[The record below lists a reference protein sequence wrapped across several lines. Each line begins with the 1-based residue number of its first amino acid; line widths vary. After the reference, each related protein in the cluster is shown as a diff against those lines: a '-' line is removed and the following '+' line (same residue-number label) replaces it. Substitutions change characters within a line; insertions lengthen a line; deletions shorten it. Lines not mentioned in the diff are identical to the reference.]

1 MKKHY
6 SLLAIFVFF
15 LAQSNAQT
23 YAPKQL
29 VGSWLVEKVDY
40 KYASNH
46 NEDYP
51 LSRKDFDNMV
61 KFKKVFEIDEKSIK
75 EHYGDIGEHFV
86 YKIEGNKLYYWNP
99 ETNGDKTMLDDAIK
113 KSSKTTVYDLSFE
126 KGKMIWYKA
135 NETYI
140 LRFHLVKQ

>member
-6 SLLAIFVFF
+6 SLIACFVFF

-23 YAPKQL
+23 YTNKQL
-29 VGSWLVEKVDY
+29 SGNWLVEKVDY

-99 ETNGDKTMLDDAIK
+99 AKNDDKAILDDMIK
-113 KSSKTTVYDLSFE
+113 KSPSTTVYDLSFE
-126 KGKMIWYKA
+126 KDKMIWFKG
-135 NETYI
+135 NDTYI
-140 LRFHLVKQ
+140 LRFHLAKQ

>member
-1 MKKHY
+1 MKKRY
-6 SLLAIFVFF
+6 PLIACFVFF
-15 LAQSNAQT
+15 LAQLNAQSYT
-23 YAPKQL
+23 PKQL
-29 VGSWLVEKVDY
+29 VGNWLVEKIDY

-99 ETNGDKTMLDDAIK
+99 EINGEKAVLDDVIR
-113 KSSKTTVYDLSFE
+113 KSSTTTIFELSFE
-126 KGKMIWYKA
+126 KDKMIWFKG
-135 NETYI
+135 NDTYI
-140 LRFHLVKQ
+140 LKLYLTKQ